1 MYSSIM
7 VPTDLAHADTL
18 DKAISTAA
26 DLAKLYDAK
35 LYLVGVT
42 DVAPSAAAH
51 SPQEFDAK
59 MEAFAKAKS
68 DETGV
73 AMTGLTVVSHDPAI
87 ELDDKLAKTAAK
99 LGVDLVVMATHL
111 PRFSDLLFSSNAGWM
126 ASHADIS
133 VFVVR

>member
-18 DKAISTAA
+18 DKAIKTAA

-35 LYLVGVT
+35 VYLVGVT

-51 SPQEFDAK
+51 SPEEFDAK

-68 DETGV
+68 GETGV
-73 AMTGLTVVSHDPAI
+73 AMTGLTVVSHDPVI
-87 ELDDKLAKTAAK
+87 ELDDKLSKTAAK

-126 ASHADIS
+126 ASHADVS